1 VAVVSIPFHDSES
14 GSTGLIHVENGPWLG
29 LRKVLYF
36 TDTIYGNEGTVI
48 CDCRESTPRIRFDKT
63 FSPMGGVEET
73 IRVLSLMLRP
83 FLSGQFTGEVL
94 EDVRAIYRKEYVLE
108 NVDPLRET
116 GFGGDAKSVARQ
128 VVERVGPG
136 KILVAGC
143 GKGEGLLEL
152 RSLGADAWGID
163 YSPDLEEVVLPEAR
177 PWVRP
182 GSVHQIP
189 FEREDGFETLLC
201 LGVLEHLPEDMVRLV
216 AKEAHRLGILN
227 LVTMIDHHDFVRPG
241 HLTLRPLSWWA
252 GELAPFFSPIKA
264 AFSLPLRAPAL
275 PWGSPLEQRPR
286 LWTNGGEGED
296 PDLKDRMAEEIPVL
310 AGESG
315 PEGGVEERR

>member
-1 VAVVSIPFHDSES
+1 MAVVSIPFHDADS
-14 GSTGLIHVENGPWLG
+14 GSTGLIHVENGPWMG

-73 IRVLSLMLRP
+73 VRVLSLMLRP
-83 FLSGQFTGEVL
+83 FLAGQFSAEVL
-94 EDVRAIYRKEYVLE
+94 EDVRDIYRRDYVRE
-108 NVDPLRET
+108 SMDPLRET
-116 GFGGDAKSVARQ
+116 GFGEEGKTVARQ

-163 YSPDLEEVVLPEAR
+163 YSPDLEEILLPEAR
-177 PWVRP
+177 PFVRP
-182 GSVHQIP
+182 GSLHRIP

-201 LGVLEHLPEDMVRLV
+201 LGVLEHLPEDLAV
-216 AKEAHRLGILN
+216 EAAREARRLGIVN

-241 HLTLRPLSWWA
+241 HLTLRPPAWWA
-252 GELAPFFSPIKA
+252 REFAPYFSPIKA
-264 AFSLPLRAPAL
+264 AFPLPLRTPVL

-286 LWTNGGEGED
+286 LWTSNGEGED
-296 PDLKDRMAEEIPVL
+296 QETPERAAEGIPVL
-310 AGESG
+310 AGEPG
-315 PEGGVEERR
+315 ED

>member
-1 VAVVSIPFHDSES
+1 VAVVSIPFHDFES
-14 GSTGLIHVENGPWLG
+14 GSTGLIHVENGPWMG

-94 EDVRAIYRKEYVLE
+94 EDVQSIYRKDYLAEA
-108 NVDPLRET
+108 VDPLLET
-116 GFGGDAKSVARQ
+116 GFGSDGKSVARQ
-128 VVERVGPG
+128 VVERLGPG
-136 KILVAGC
+136 KILVVGC

-152 RSLGADAWGID
+152 RRLGADAWGID
-163 YSPDLEEVVLPEAR
+163 SSPDLEEMVLPQAA
-177 PWVRP
+177 PWVKR
-182 GSVHQIP
+182 SSIHQIP
-189 FEREDGFETLLC
+189 FEKEDGFQTLLC
-201 LGVLEHLPEDMVRLV
+201 PGVLEHLPEDLV
-216 AKEAHRLGILN
+216 PQAAREAKRLGVVN

-252 GELAPFFSPIKA
+252 RAFQPFFSPIKA
-264 AFSLPLRAPAL
+264 AFPLPLRSPAL
-275 PWGSPLEQRPR
+275 PWGSPLELRPR
-286 LWTNGGEGED
+286 LWIRSGEGEE
-296 PDLKDRMAEEIPVL
+296 PQASDRFAERIPVL
-310 AGESG
+310 AGES
-315 PEGGVEERR
+315 EGRLRPDDGV

>member
-1 VAVVSIPFHDSES
+1 MNVVSIPFHDSES
-14 GSTGLIHVENGPWLG
+14 GSTGLIHVENGPWMG

-48 CDCRESTPRIRFDKT
+48 CDCRESTPRIRFDRT

-83 FLSGQFTGEVL
+83 FLAGQFPAEVL
-94 EDVRAIYRKEYVLE
+94 EDVRSIYRKDYVRE
-108 NVDPLRET
+108 STDPLMET
-116 GFGGDAKSVARQ
+116 AFGGEGESVARQ

-152 RSLGADAWGID
+152 RALGADAWGID
-163 YSPDLEEVVLPEAR
+163 YSPELEEVLLPEAR

-189 FEREDGFETLLC
+189 FEKEDGFETLLC
-201 LGVLEHLPEDMVRLV
+201 LGILEHLPEELV
-216 AKEAHRLGILN
+216 QQAAREARRLGILN

-241 HLTLRPLSWWA
+241 HLTLRPPGWWA
-252 GELAPFFSPIKA
+252 REFSPYFSPIKA
-264 AFSLPLRAPAL
+264 AFPLPLRAPAL
-275 PWGSPLEQRPR
+275 PWGSPVELRPR
-286 LWTNGGEGED
+286 LWSSNGEGED
-296 PDLKDRMAEEIPVL
+296 PSLLEEEAERVPFL
-310 AGESG
+310 SGAPGAG
-315 PEGGVEERR
+315 